1 MPMKKLSAILLSC
14 VFLFFSAGQ
23 GVNAQELSFKGIR
36 NNQAELEYFFTQM
49 PKGGDLHNH
58 LTGSVY
64 AETYFQFALSKGM
77 YLNTAT
83 YRLYPTRASIPSG
96 LKTVVQLSPTMA
108 NFLSVYMDCLNAWSV
123 RNFTYLQRNF
133 ASDEFFF
140 GSFGLFGGASSALT
154 GDDYKDFVTMMLKE
168 LRNRA
173 EAENVLYLE
182 VMLTSP
188 PSVKLEG
195 GNAGLNA
202 ELEEAIAKR
211 DEPSFN
217 KLLEQIYSAWEGD
230 EAMQAGIGKY
240 ISFITDVHNAA
251 KAAVPGV
258 TSRYLAYASRNK
270 EPLQVF
276 SQLYEGFK
284 ATEQSPLIVGVN
296 IVSAE
301 NGETSLRDYWGHMR
315 MFAFLKKK
323 MGDVKTSLH
332 AGELTIGLVPPEDLK
347 NHISEAVNVADAD
360 RIGHGVD
367 IAFETDAEKT
377 LRTMAQKKV
386 AVEINLT
393 SNEFILGVKGSG
405 HPLMLYHDSGVPI
418 VLSTDDPG
426 ILRTNLSE
434 QYALAAMRYPK
445 LTYADFKQFSMNS
458 ITYSFLPDDL
468 KQNLLATLEQR
479 FTEFEKDWK
488 F

>member
-1 MPMKKLSAILLSC
+1 MKKFSAILLSS
-14 VFLFFSAGQ
+14 VFLFYSAVQ
-23 GVNAQELSFKGIR
+23 GLSAQELSFNDIR

-83 YRLYPTRASIPSG
+83 YQLYPTRASIPAG
-96 LKTVVQLSPTMA
+96 IKTVLQLSPTMP
-108 NFLSVYMDCLNAWSV
+108 NFHSVYMDCLNAWSV
-123 RNFTYLQRNF
+123 RNFQYLQRND
-133 ASDEFFF
+133 AADEFFF
-140 GSFGLFGGASSALT
+140 GSFGLFGGASSALSAS
-154 GDDYKDFVTMMLKE
+154 DYKDFVTMMLKE
-168 LRNRA
+168 LRSRA

-182 VMLTSP
+182 IMLTSP
-188 PSVKLEG
+188 PSVKLGG
-195 GNAGLNA
+195 GNANLNK
-202 ELEEAIAKR
+202 ELESAILKK
-211 DEPSFN
+211 DESAFD
-217 KLLEQIYSAWEGD
+217 KLLEQIYSTWEQD
-230 EAMQAGIGKY
+230 KTIQDGIGQY
-240 ISFITDVHNAA
+240 VSFITDVHNAA
-251 KAAVPGV
+251 EATAPGV

-323 MGDVKTSLH
+323 MSDVKTSLH

-347 NHISEAVNVADAD
+347 NHISEAVNVAGAD

-367 IAFETDAEKT
+367 IAFETDSEKT

-393 SNEFILGVKGSG
+393 SNEFILGVKGSE
-405 HPLMLYHDSGVPI
+405 HPIMLYHDSGVPI

-445 LTYADFKQFSMNS
+445 LGYADFKEFSMNS
-458 ITYSFLPDDL
+458 IIYSFLPDAL
-468 KQNLLATLEQR
+468 KQNLLATLTQR
-479 FTEFEKDWK
+479 FREFEQNWK